1 MTEHAKKLTWRD
13 QLIGALLATGY
24 AAWLVKTARNL
35 GFARDEGVYFSAANE
50 YSKWFTLLTE
60 RPAAALKQPA
70 IDSAWTTNHEH
81 PAFMKGLFA
90 ISKTLFFDKFHVFA
104 DMSTAFRFPGM
115 VMSGIALWIT
125 YLFGARVYSR
135 QAGIV
140 AACLLGLMPTVFY
153 HAHLACFD
161 MPIVCMWIGA
171 LYAYYRSAESPTLLR
186 SILLGIVYGLTL
198 NTKHNAWILPLV
210 IVPHALFIRFRE
222 TRQNVSRGLLPLPM
236 NVLAM
241 LTIGPL
247 VFYATWPWIWND
259 TVVRLQQYVAFHV
272 NHDYYNMEFLG
283 QNYFSA
289 PSPRAYMPVMIAATV
304 PTATLLLFVT
314 GAAERLSVAFKRVF
328 GVFAWTTPARPDAL
342 HVDLLLAVAFCA
354 AIGPWLLPKTPIF
367 GGSKHWMTAYPVL
380 CLFAGRG
387 FDLVTSVVTKKF
399 AVSDPKR
406 RVWIQF
412 ALAASVLLA
421 PLIVTAH
428 SHPFGL
434 STYVPLAGG
443 VRGGATIGL
452 NRQFWGYTTQNANAE
467 YLEKNAPPN
476 ASVFIHDTAWDA
488 WSRMSDEKRVR
499 PDLRGVVG
507 SPGEAQFSIIHHELH
522 MAEVDYQAWVVY
534 RTAAPTYVV
543 SHDEV
548 PIVSV
553 YRAR

>member
-1 MTEHAKKLTWRD
+1 MSDLAKTTWRD
-13 QLIGALLATGY
+13 QLIGALLATSY
-24 AAWLVKTARNL
+24 VAWLVKTARNL
-35 GFARDEGVYFSAANE
+35 GFARDEGFYFSAANE
-50 YSKWFTLLTE
+50 YARWFTLLAE
-60 RPAAALKQPA
+60 RPASALKQPA
-70 IDSAWTTNHEH
+70 IDNVWAANHEH
-81 PAFMKGLFA
+81 PAFIKSLFA
-90 ISKTLFFDKFHVFA
+90 ISKMLFFDKFHVFS

-125 YLFGARVYSR
+125 YLFGARVFSR
-135 QAGIV
+135 QAGLI
-140 AACLLGLMPTVFY
+140 ASLLLALMPTVFY

-161 MPIVCMWIGA
+161 MPIVCMWIGT
-171 LYAYYRSAESPTLLR
+171 LYAYYRSAESPSFAR

-210 IVPHALFIRFRE
+210 IVPHALLIRFRDA
-222 TRQNVSRGLLPLPM
+222 RYSFSRGLLPIPM
-236 NVLAM
+236 NVVAM
-241 LTIGPL
+241 LTVGPL

-259 TVVRLQQYVAFHV
+259 TGVRLQQYVAFHV
-272 NHDYYNMEFLG
+272 NHEYYNMEFLG
-283 QNYFSA
+283 HNYFSA

-314 GAAERLSVAFKRVF
+314 GAIDRLRTAFKRVLS
-328 GVFAWTTPARPDAL
+328 ALPWKAPARPDPL

-387 FDLVTSVVTKKF
+387 FDIVTSTVTKSLR
-399 AVSDPKR
+399 VTESKR
-406 RVWIQF
+406 RVLLQV

-421 PLIVTAH
+421 PAIVTAH

-434 STYVPLAGG
+434 SSYVPFVGG

-452 NRQFWGYTTQNANAE
+452 NRQFWGYTTQNANTE

-488 WSRMSDEKRVR
+488 WGRMSDEKRVR
-499 PDLRGVVG
+499 PDLRAVG
-507 SPGEAQFSIIHHELH
+507 SPSDAQFSLVQHELH
-522 MAEVDYQAWVVY
+522 MAEVDYQAWVAY
-534 RTAAPTYVV
+534 GTAAPVYVV
-543 SHDEV
+543 TQDEV
-548 PIVSV
+548 PIVSI